1 MLRRCRLHTVYP
13 SPVLINVNGRYTT
26 SFDSASSAEKQAM
39 FARANNEMLKFRKQI
54 DKRLYINRS
63 SKPHR
68 VQVVF
73 WISYHSVLTNLQRPF
88 LNPFDHSMAKNIPAV
103 FRSATAS
110 AMAISRLLRALQATD
125 EVKCLPP
132 FVVQHILRCALVHGL
147 SLLAVEELGTQ
158 RVSSGNFWLCF
169 RVLGELSI
177 VWKELSEG
185 TTPFALMATRS
196 WGFHGDFVNGMKEA
210 DNEKYIADDE
220 YSGIEDYGVGLGMS
234 DDFFGTVGVTDFGL

>member
-1 MLRRCRLHTVYP
+1 M
-13 SPVLINVNGRYTT
+13 NDRYTS

-54 DKRLYINRS
+54 DKRLYISRNT
-63 SKPHR
+63 KPHR

-88 LNPFDHSMAKNIPAV
+88 LNPFDPGMAHNVPAA

-125 EVKCLPP
+125 EVKYMPP
-132 FVVQHILRCALVHGL
+132 FVIQHILRCALVHGL
-147 SLLAVEELGTQ
+147 SLLAVEESGGQ
-158 RVSSGNFWLCF
+158 RVSSGNFWFCF
-169 RVLGELSI
+169 RVLGELSM

-185 TTPFALMATRS
+185 TTPFALMAARS
-196 WGFHGDFVNGMKEA
+196 WGFKGEALPEMEEA
-210 DNEKYIADDE
+210 DNEIYSVDDG
-220 YSGIEDYGVGLGMS
+220 YSGIEDSGTGLDMA
-234 DDFFGTVGVTDFGL
+234 DDFFGVMGAEFWL